1 MGTLAIFYTACRLR
15 TAFDEFGGLTLLSTP
30 QIPTSYTITKD
41 ASSSMMGMATSDRI
55 VDSVTKPIPNL

>member
-1 MGTLAIFYTACRLR
+1 MGTLAIFIPPAASERP
-15 TAFDEFGGLTLLSTP
+15 LTSLGVDVIVNP

-41 ASSSMMGMATSDRI
+41 ASSSMMGMVTSDRI